1 MFLLQTLVDN
11 GFPSDTIPVIA
22 GLSNDYAD
30 YVTTF
35 EEYQVQQRNWWIFP
49 RKSSISKKWFRCKLT
64 WENCPTLHLDI
75 NLSKGTSSL

>member
-1 MFLLQTLVDN
+1 
-11 GFPSDTIPVIA
+11 
-22 GLSNDYAD
+22 
-30 YVTTF
+30 VTTF